1 MWAIQKS
8 IEILAIVI
16 PLLIAI
22 AYVTLAERKIL
33 GSMQL
38 RKGPTVV
45 GIYGILQPLA
55 DGVKLFAKETI
66 LPTHANLGIYILAP
80 LLAFTLSLISWA
92 VIPYGDG
99 LVVADINMGSLYLM
113 AVSSI
118 SVYAIQMSGW
128 GSTSKYAFIGPVR
141 AAAQMI
147 SYEVSIGL
155 IIISVILC
163 AGELNLTGIVNSQ
176 KDVWYIFPLW
186 PAFLMFFVS
195 SLAETNRPPFDLT
208 EGESELVS
216 GYNVEYSA
224 MTFAL
229 FFLGEYGH
237 IILMSLMNA
246 LLFLGGWLAPFP
258 FSYMPYFSLP
268 PLPPAFWLGFK
279 TAFFVFVFIWVRATF
294 PRMRYDQLMQLLWKS
309 YLPFSLAFVV
319 FVSSILLSFQAL

>member
-1 MWAIQKS
+1 MLILQQS
-8 IEILAIVI
+8 LEILAIIV

-22 AYVTLAERKIL
+22 AYVTLAERKVL

-45 GIYGILQPLA
+45 GVYGILQPLA

-80 LLAFTLSLISWA
+80 ILAFTLSLISWS
-92 VIPYGDG
+92 VIPYGNG
-99 LVVADINMGSLYLM
+99 VLVADVNMGILYLM

-118 SVYAIQMSGW
+118 SVYAILMSGW
-128 GSTSKYAFIGPVR
+128 GSNSKYAFFGAVR

-163 AGELNLTGIVNSQ
+163 AGQLNLTGLVNSQ
-176 KDVWYIFPLW
+176 EDIWYFIPLW

-246 LLFLGGWLAPFP
+246 LLFFGGWLPPFP
-258 FSYMPYFSLP
+258 LAFLP
-268 PLPPAFWLGFK
+268 FPSSFWLALK

-294 PRMRYDQLMQLLWKS
+294 PRMRYDQLMHLLWKS
-309 YLPFSLAFVV
+309 YLPFSLAYVV
-319 FVSSILLSFQAL
+319 FVASILLSFHAL